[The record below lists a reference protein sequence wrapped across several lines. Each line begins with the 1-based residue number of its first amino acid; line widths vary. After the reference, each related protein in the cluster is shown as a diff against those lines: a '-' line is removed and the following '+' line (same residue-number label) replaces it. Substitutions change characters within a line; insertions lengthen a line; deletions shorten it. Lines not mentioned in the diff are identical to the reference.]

1 MIAMVALSR
10 WIYLAALRL
19 TDLCVDRFLGR
30 WPRLLHCSPSARLT
44 SPYFKVESLIR
55 SLPLS
60 VLTPD
65 ANQAPG

>member
-1 MIAMVALSR
+1 MIAMVELSR

-19 TDLCVDRFLGR
+19 TICVLIGSWAVGPGFYI
-30 WPRLLHCSPSARLT
+30 CAPSARLT

-60 VLTPD
+60 VLTL
-65 ANQAPG
+65 AR